1 MGLTTVEP
9 SPSPL
14 EPATANERFRGRD
27 RSRLHRCVALSA
39 GIHVLLVL
47 AWPELSPPSPE
58 AGGVPGA
65 TPLELVA
72 LAPGRPPGDGLV
84 AVPLASEE
92 AGSRPGGADAEDEE
106 GDEDRDDGGAGGP
119 AARGDRRTEA
129 LDRIAAA
136 TPGVVRRRPGRPTD
150 PVPEEPPEVE
160 PSEVEAS
167 GAEEPEGGDV
177 RIGAASSRLQGRLS
191 EEERLRLERLS
202 SVRPGLAFGSMSD
215 WVLVRNPSTV
225 NEFMRRRFG
234 SARRAGDHGT
244 LSVSLWIDEHGSVQW
259 AEINSSSGRPDLD
272 ESALELFE
280 EVIAFVPARKQ
291 GMGVPTAAIIW
302 LKW

>member
-1 MGLTTVEP
+1 MGLTTVEA
-9 SPSPL
+9 SSSPL
-14 EPATANERFRGRD
+14 QPATANERFRGGE
-27 RSRLHRCVALSA
+27 RSRLYRCVALSA

-47 AWPELSPPSPE
+47 AWPELSPPSPA
-58 AGGVPGA
+58 AGGAPGA

-92 AGSRPGGADAEDEE
+92 AGSPPGDSDGDDEE
-106 GDEDRDDGGAGGP
+106 GDEGRDDGGAGGP

-136 TPGVVRRRPGRPTD
+136 TPGVVRRRPGPPTD
-150 PVPEEPPEVE
+150 PVPVEPPEVE

-167 GAEEPEGGDV
+167 EGEEPEGGDV
-177 RIGAASSRLQGRLS
+177 RIGTASSRLQGRLS

-215 WVLVRNPSTV
+215 WVLVRNPSAV

-234 SARRAGDHGT
+234 SARKAGDHGT
-244 LSVSLWIDEHGSVQW
+244 LSVSLWIDERGSVQW
-259 AEINSSSGRPDLD
+259 AEINRSSGRPDLD

-280 EVIAFVPARKQ
+280 EVIAFVPARKR